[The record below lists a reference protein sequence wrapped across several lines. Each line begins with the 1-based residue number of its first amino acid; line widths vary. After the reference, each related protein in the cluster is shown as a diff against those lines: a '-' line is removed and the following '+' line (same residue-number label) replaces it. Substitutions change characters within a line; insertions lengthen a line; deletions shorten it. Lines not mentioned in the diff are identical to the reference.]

1 MCRLEA
7 NEPQREIAVSL
18 ITHIGRFTA
27 PAFRYNG
34 VAFRYIGVAFRYS
47 GRFPL

>member
-7 NEPQREIAVSL
+7 NEPQWEIAVSL
-18 ITHIGRFTA
+18 ITHSGRFTVS
-27 PAFRYNG
+27 AFRYNG